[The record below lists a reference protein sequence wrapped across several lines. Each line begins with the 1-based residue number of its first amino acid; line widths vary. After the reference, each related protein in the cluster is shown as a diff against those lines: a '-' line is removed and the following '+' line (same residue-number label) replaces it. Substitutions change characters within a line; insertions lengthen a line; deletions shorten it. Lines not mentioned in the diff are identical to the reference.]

1 MVFRGE
7 YMGSAIA
14 AKQVFADKSE
24 KELGD
29 FYREVS
35 TLAVHRSLTWQLTSQ

>member
-14 AKQVFADKSE
+14 AKQMFADKSRKDLE
-24 KELGD
+24 D
-29 FYREVS
+29 FFREAS
-35 TLAVHRSLTWQLTSQ
+35 IRATFRSN